1 MSKSI
6 KNIGIVASIIGAV
19 ITCYGATK
27 NKHAQSMLR
36 ALRSGDE
43 LLGTRSTRGINAW
56 TEHSSN
62 YKIILIVGSV
72 ILVVGIILLIA
83 GLVGQINSN
92 NTNVHEVHTIEIDIT
107 EKLKKLEELKTTGLI
122 TEEEFAE
129 KRKDLLS
136 RI

>member
-6 KNIGIVASIIGAV
+6 RNIGIVSSIIGAI

-27 NKHAQSMLR
+27 NKEAQSMLR
-36 ALRSGDE
+36 GLRSGDE
-43 LLGTRSTRGINAW
+43 LFGTHSTTSINVW

-83 GLVGQINSN
+83 GLVSQSNSN
-92 NTNVHEVHTIEIDIT
+92 NTNVHEVHTEFDIT
-107 EKLKKLEELKTTGLI
+107 EKLKKLEKLKTTGLI